1 MVTQDRRIDAYI
13 EKAQPFARPI
23 LSHLRAVVRGACP
36 EVVETLKWGHPSFEY
51 RGILCGMAA
60 FKAHCAFGFWKHE
73 LVVGDADGKNKEA
86 MGSFG
91 RVTAL
96 SDLPSKAVLTRY
108 LKKAMQLNEDGVKA
122 VRAKTK
128 PKKPMVMH
136 PTFKA
141 ALSRNAKARKFFEAF
156 SPSAQR
162 EYVDWIGET
171 KSEDTRER
179 RLAQAMEWI
188 AEGKKRNWKYE
199 KC

>member
-1 MVTQDRRIDAYI
+1 MVTTDRRIDAYI

-23 LSHLRAVVRGACP
+23 LEHLRAVVRGACP
-36 EVVETLKWGHPSFEY
+36 DVVETLKWGHPSFEY
-51 RGILCGMAA
+51 QGILCGMAS

-73 LVVGDADGKNKEA
+73 LVVGKAGGKDKEA

-91 RVTAL
+91 RLTQV
-96 SDLPSKAVLTRY
+96 SDLPSKAVLARY
-108 LKKAMQLNEDGVKA
+108 VKQAMKLNEDGVKA

-128 PKKPMVMH
+128 PKRAIAMH

-141 ALSRNAKARKFFEAF
+141 ALAGNAKARKFFEAF
-156 SPSAQR
+156 SPSAR
-162 EYVDWIGET
+162 KEYVEWIGEA